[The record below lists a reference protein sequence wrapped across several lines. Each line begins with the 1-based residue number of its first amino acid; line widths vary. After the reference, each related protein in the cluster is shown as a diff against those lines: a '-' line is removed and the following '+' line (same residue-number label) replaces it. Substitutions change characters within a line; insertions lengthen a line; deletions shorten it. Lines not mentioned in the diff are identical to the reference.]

1 MLSVNDCRCHCFTTS
16 RSYWNL
22 LEASSSFQRRALRGW
37 FRASLESSRYVH
49 GGGRRGRGGSD
60 LSPID
65 VIAAGG
71 GRVSISTNNRYATIE
86 KDNRIE
92 QQGIFLPSEGIDH
105 FSFLL
110 LLVVL
115 FPLLCLFQFR
125 STSEVFLPPSG
136 PELSLLI
143 FFFFFFFFVMFDLF
157 MAAFEA

>member
-49 GGGRRGRGGSD
+49 GGGRGGSD

-143 FFFFFFFFVMFDLF
+143 FFFFFFFFS
-157 MAAFEA
+157 